1 MIVTGDLSKIGFS
14 FLVDLMNQEGYDI
27 DNRLHD
33 CGLMIYDFEHQD
45 IFCGGS
51 GCACSMCVSM
61 AKLLKKLEDGEC
73 SRIMVVATGALL
85 SPVAV
90 AQKGTIPCIALAIV
104 YERSDVK

>member
-1 MIVTGDLSKIGFS
+1 
-14 FLVDLMNQEGYDI
+14 MNQEGYNI

-61 AKLLKKLEDGEC
+61 AKLLKKLEET
-73 SRIMVVATGALL
+73 A
-85 SPVAV
+85 
-90 AQKGTIPCIALAIV
+90 
-104 YERSDVK
+104 RSCGCRVEEAEPMAAHTSFKMYY